1 MKWAKVKWWT
11 KRIVLGFLA
20 FSLLQVIVYKWVNPP
35 ITITKLHQKAVQ
47 DADFNYQWVDIENI
61 NKNMQLAIICGE
73 DQKFCQHFGFDF
85 DALANAAESN
95 AKGKKRRGGSTISQ
109 QTAKNVFLWQGGS
122 YIRKGLEAWYTL
134 LIEIIWGKKRI
145 MEVYLNVAETGVNTF
160 GVKAGAKRY
169 FNTSPKKLSQSQAAQ
184 MASLWPCPRRC
195 GFLPAR
201 TRAITRA
208 MRKYGIQL
216 EYLN

>member
-1 MKWAKVKWWT
+1 M
-11 KRIVLGFLA
+11 
-20 FSLLQVIVYKWVNPP
+20 
-35 ITITKLHQKAVQ
+35 LHQKAVQ

-184 MASLWPCPRRC
+184 MASLCPCPLRC